1 MPPWP
6 PACCPCSGQS
16 RGHRLR
22 PGPPALRLG
31 LALPAPRLCPSPR
44 SAPGAERGGSA
55 GPARCPQ
62 RAAPP
67 GAEQRLCEGEG
78 GVNGARRLR
87 ARPAGDLSSH
97 KAALLGQPGRR
108 GGVGGAAVRLIH
120 LSGENDGIAVA
131 RADRGGGRREG
142 HRPRRRS
149 ETRRCGTE
157 GRAGLKAPFCAVS
170 HRVLPLLS
178 PKLCASRCLLR
189 VVMLPRS
196 NLRNADEV

>member
-78 GVNGARRLR
+78 GANGARRLR

-120 LSGENDGIAVA
+120 LSGENDVITAV
-131 RADRGGGRREG
+131 RRWHGLTGGGRR
-142 HRPRRRS
+142 RRR
-149 ETRRCGTE
+149 RRVTVPG
-157 GRAGLKAPFCAVS
+157 V
-170 HRVLPLLS
+170 
-178 PKLCASRCLLR
+178 
-189 VVMLPRS
+189 
-196 NLRNADEV
+196 LRNAALWHRGPCGSEGSVLCCLPTESSHCFHQSSAPAAVCSEL

>member
-97 KAALLGQPGRR
+97 NAALLGQPGRR

-131 RADRGGGRREG
+131 RADRGGGKEG
-142 HRPRRRS
+142 
-149 ETRRCGTE
+149 G
-157 GRAGLKAPFCAVS
+157 
-170 HRVLPLLS
+170 S
-178 PKLCASRCLLR
+178 PSPEA
-189 VVMLPRS
+189 
-196 NLRNADEV
+196 LRNAALWHRGPCGSEGSVLCCLPPSPPIAFTKALRQPLSAQSCDASPF